1 MYSCRHRG
9 VVSITISVIGI
20 PVVGEKGA
28 NFVGCIKWKEPKII
42 SKTAIFM
49 TKESVSMA
57 RTFLV
62 VGDDAYMHPKVNLF
76 RLQSQ

>member
-9 VVSITISVIGI
+9 VVSTTMCVIGI
-20 PVVGEKGA
+20 LVVGEKDA
-28 NFVGCIKWKEPKII
+28 NFVGFIKWKEPKIT

-76 RLQSQ
+76 GLQSQ

>member
-1 MYSCRHRG
+1 MYSRGHRG
-9 VVSITISVIGI
+9 VVSITSSVISI
-20 PVVGEKGA
+20 PVVGQKDA
-28 NFVGCIKWKEPKII
+28 NFVSFTKWKEPKII

-62 VGDDAYMHPKVNLF
+62 VGDDAYTHPKVNLF

>member
-9 VVSITISVIGI
+9 VVSTTICVIDI
-20 PVVGEKGA
+20 PVVGEKDA
-28 NFVGCIKWKEPKII
+28 NFVGFIKWKEPKII

>member
-1 MYSCRHRG
+1 
-9 VVSITISVIGI
+9 
-20 PVVGEKGA
+20 
-28 NFVGCIKWKEPKII
+28 
-42 SKTAIFM
+42 M

-62 VGDDAYMHPKVNLF
+62 VGDDAYTHPKVNLF